1 MPTRLPNGR
10 WAELLNFYNKIQ
22 LGGKDRKF
30 PGRTL
35 LGAESVLAR
44 MDHEHRVS
52 KSYSPVGLG
61 EILQKRSFTSL
72 DQVNGLSKNND
83 KNRPLI
89 VRPDGQLVQSE
100 DNTWDPRSL
109 LAVIDGVQAV
119 GWAMIFVQWADE
131 EDINLYID
139 WFIRIARKNAK
150 MLNQVKE
157 YWDHSS
163 WTLALAMRGQTIGL
177 NMTFKQATLEIM
189 NDLSAMNNIF
199 IAAPSPTPQATST
212 ERTKRAAPEEG
223 APQEEPWPK
232 KKKKGDGKGK
242 RGDGKDKGKEKGKD
256 KSWSRGKGSG
266 TGGNQKKEDWSWKQP
281 QAWDKPNKWD
291 KKTNDSSS
299 WSTGWG
305 E

>member
-1 MPTRLPNGR
+1 
-10 WAELLNFYNKIQ
+10 
-22 LGGKDRKF
+22 
-30 PGRTL
+30 
-35 LGAESVLAR
+35 

-72 DQVNGLSKNND
+72 DQVSGLSKNSD

-100 DNTWDPRSL
+100 DNAWDPRSL

-119 GWAMIFVQWADE
+119 GWAMIFEQWADE

-163 WTLALAMRGQTIGL
+163 WTLAVAMRGQTIGL
-177 NMTFKQATLEIM
+177 NLTFKQATAEIM
-189 NDLSAMNNIF
+189 SDLSAMNNIF
-199 IAAPSPTPQATST
+199 IAVPSPTPTPTST
-212 ERTKRAAPEEG
+212 AQAKGVAPEEG
-223 APQEEPWPK
+223 APQDEPWPK
-232 KKKKGDGKGK
+232 KKKKGDCKGKQGKGNK
-242 RGDGKDKGKEKGKD
+242 VKGKENVWTSPGPEEKAPEQEPETKRRRNGAGSSPKLGTSPTNGTTEPMTPPPGQPTGVNEAEHPD
-256 KSWSRGKGSG
+256 HGAPVTEPRRGLAGFCNAPIAFLFPI
-266 TGGNQKKEDWSWKQP
+266 TQ
-281 QAWDKPNKWD
+281 
-291 KKTNDSSS
+291 
-299 WSTGWG
+299 
-305 E
+305 